1 MDLQSRAH
9 PGAGLPAGSG
19 RAGQRGLGVIGLIV
33 VAGLLAGAA
42 MIGMQLVPGVLEYRA
57 ARAALHRAVNETGGS
72 VAQIQAAFDRFAAVD
87 DITSVSGKDLDIA
100 RQPDGSFV
108 GGFRYEKRVRL
119 FGPASLV
126 LDFQARSD
134 ERP

>member
-1 MDLQSRAH
+1 MELQSQSH
-9 PGAGLPAGSG
+9 PRVGVPERSG
-19 RAGQRGLGVIGLIV
+19 RARQRGLGVIGLIV

-42 MIGMQLVPGVLEYRA
+42 MIGMQVVPGVLEYRA
-57 ARAALHRAVNETGGS
+57 ARAALHRAVNDTGGS
-72 VAQIQAAFDRFAAVD
+72 VGQIQAAFDRFAAVD
-87 DITSVSGKDLDIA
+87 DIDAVSGKDLDIV

-108 GGFRYEKRVRL
+108 GSFRYEKRVRL